1 MAEELVNIETTE
13 ESDDLED
20 LIDENTI
27 YYWDEL
33 QEVITEMD
41 TESLI
46 KIMVG
51 LELFV
56 NKTLALE
63 ISKRDNAVFH
73 LRKIIQDGD
82 YWGDDGFGK
91 GWAPIHTIFILP
103 LIKNKEALQLLLDVF
118 RYRRNEITNR
128 ITGEVSGLFYHF
140 GENGIDNLI
149 EFTKD
154 ETLEPFG
161 RAEVIISLV
170 ALAKTYPSHKE
181 EIMRHISNLIET
193 TDDIAFASLIADDLA
208 EFQDKSVLPILKK
221 AFQDGRI
228 INFFIDKK
236 EVESII
242 NGKTTY
248 EIERYTVDPLVHFSR
263 ENIEDLYLQFYP
275 AEEEEDFE
283 SESFLVEEEEDEE
296 EIYSDAIKPEQP
308 VREYK
313 VGRNAP
319 CPCGSGKKY
328 KKCCLSKGK

>member
-1 MAEELVNIETTE
+1 MAEELVNIETIE

-20 LIDENTI
+20 LIEENTI

-46 KIMVG
+46 KTMVG

-56 NKTLALE
+56 NKSLAHE

-103 LIKNKEALQLLLDVF
+103 LIKNKEALQLLLDIF

-128 ITGEVSGLFYHF
+128 ITGEVSDLFYHF
-140 GENGIDNLI
+140 GEDGIDSLI

-170 ALAKTYPSHKE
+170 ALAKTYPSRKE

-193 TDDIAFASLIADDLA
+193 TDDITFASLIADDLA

-221 AFQDGRI
+221 AFQEGKI
-228 INFFIDKK
+228 INFIIDKK

-242 NGKTTY
+242 NGNTTC

-263 ENIEDLYLQFYP
+263 ENIEDLYLEFYP
-275 AEEEEDFE
+275 AEEKDEDFE
-283 SESFLVEEEEDEE
+283 SESLLNEEDEE

>member
-1 MAEELVNIETTE
+1 MAEELENIETKE

-20 LIDENTI
+20 LIDENTS
-27 YYWDEL
+27 YYRDEL

-41 TESLI
+41 TQSLI
-46 KIMVG
+46 KTMVL

-56 NKTLALE
+56 NKAFALE
-63 ISKRDNAVFH
+63 ISKRDDAVFH
-73 LRKIIQDGD
+73 LRRIIQDGD
-82 YWGDDGFGK
+82 YWGDDGLGK
-91 GWAPIHTIFILP
+91 GWTPIHTIFILP
-103 LIKNKEALQLLLDVF
+103 LIKNKEALQLLLDAF

-128 ITGEVSGLFYHF
+128 ITEEVSGLFFHF
-140 GENGIDNLI
+140 GENGIDKLI

-154 ETLEPFG
+154 ETLESLG
-161 RAEVIISLV
+161 RAEIIILV

-193 TDDIAFASLIADDLA
+193 TDDITFASLIADDLA
-208 EFQDKSVLPILKK
+208 EFQDKSVLPVLKK

-228 INFFIDKK
+228 NKLFIHEKD
-236 EVESII
+236 VESII
-242 NGKTTY
+242 DGNTTY
-248 EIERYTVDPLVHFSR
+248 EIERYTVDPLTHFSR
-263 ENIEDLYLQFYP
+263 ENIEDLYLEFYP
-275 AEEEEDFE
+275 AEEEVEDIE
-283 SESFLVEEEEDEE
+283 SESLLDE

-308 VREYK
+308 VREKK

>member
-1 MAEELVNIETTE
+1 MENNETIEER
-13 ESDDLED
+13 DDLED
-20 LIDENTI
+20 LIDDNTD
-27 YYWDEL
+27 YYWNEL
-33 QEVITEMD
+33 QEVIPEMD
-41 TESLI
+41 TLSLI
-46 KIMVG
+46 RTMVE

-63 ISKRDNAVFH
+63 ISKRDDTVFH

-82 YWGDDGFGK
+82 YWEYDGLGN

-103 LIKNKEALQLLLDVF
+103 LIKNKEALQLLLDIF
-118 RYRRNEITNR
+118 RYRRKDITNR

-140 GENGIDNLI
+140 GENGIKNLI

-161 RAEVIISLV
+161 RAETIISLV
-170 ALAKTYPSHKE
+170 ALAKTHSSHKE

-193 TDDIAFASLIADDLA
+193 TDNITFASLIADDLA
-208 EFQDKSVLPILKK
+208 AFQDKSVLPILKK

-228 INFFIDKK
+228 INLFIHEK

-242 NGKTTY
+242 NGNTPY
-248 EIERYTVDPLVHFSR
+248 EMERYTVDPLTHFSR
-263 ENIEDLYLQFYP
+263 ENIEDLYFKYYDDD
-275 AEEEEDFE
+275 EDE
-283 SESFLVEEEEDEE
+283 DIENESFLVDEEEDDE
-296 EIYSDAIKPEQP
+296 EIYSDTIKPEQP
-308 VREYK
+308 VRQKK

-328 KKCCLSKGK
+328 KKCCMKK